1 MSIITT
7 APAVPSRVL
16 ALYASLLANP
26 MGERKQRFESLAT
39 PPSIHGR
46 GASEDGEGTTTL
58 FSSTL
63 REAKLLG
70 IFEDDEERIKVS
82 DEARSKGTK
91 RDPEARLKSHLV
103 RILFDPERAEEA
115 KQRGFMTALAWF
127 LRQNPLVPMAF
138 GAPPQS
144 EIAKDLGEHA
154 QRTELTNINT
164 WQNFVYWARF
174 LGFATMTGS
183 KESKWVVPDP
193 MHAMRDVLPNVFVE
207 GDELP
212 IDAMMAGLARI
223 YPVFEGGDVRR
234 EVEDWSSAVL
244 NQSSERRL
252 SIATSLALWRLH
264 TSGRIVLIGRADASA
279 AIMPLGTSER
289 RVSHVRLGAAK

>member
-7 APAVPSRVL
+7 APAVPNRVL
-16 ALYASLLANP
+16 ALYASLLASP
-26 MGERKQRFESLAT
+26 TGDRKQRFESLAT

-46 GASEDGEGTTTL
+46 GASEEGEGTTTL
-58 FSSTL
+58 FSSTI

-70 IFEDDEERIKVS
+70 IFEEDEERIKVS
-82 DEARSKGTK
+82 EEARSKGTK
-91 RDPEARLKSHLV
+91 RDPEARLKSHLIRV
-103 RILFDPERAEEA
+103 LFDPERAEEA

-127 LRQNPLVPMAF
+127 LRQNPLVPMEF

-154 QRTELTNINT
+154 HRTELTNLNT

-193 MHAMRDVLPNVFVE
+193 MHAIRDVLTDVFGE
-207 GDELP
+207 DEELP

-234 EVEDWSSAVL
+234 EVEDWSSAVPE
-244 NQSSERRL
+244 SPSERRL
-252 SIATSLALWRLH
+252 SVATSLALQRLH
-264 TSGRIVLIGRADASA
+264 TKGRISLIARADASS